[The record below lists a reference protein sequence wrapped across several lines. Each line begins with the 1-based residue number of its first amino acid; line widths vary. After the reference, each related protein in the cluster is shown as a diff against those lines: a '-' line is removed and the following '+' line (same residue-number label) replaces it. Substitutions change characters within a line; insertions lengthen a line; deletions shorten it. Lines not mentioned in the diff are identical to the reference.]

1 MNRKLHNT
9 ASALIVPGTLL
20 LLALMALAH
29 RGGAAAPSASAS
41 ATATAASAS
50 ATTELP
56 ARPFGGRA
64 GRVRHSVAL
73 PFFSFAP
80 RG

>member
-9 ASALIVPGTLL
+9 TSALMVLATLL
-20 LLALMALAH
+20 LLALIAQASSNSAIDA
-29 RGGAAAPSASAS
+29 GTDAPAAAS
-41 ATATAASAS
+41 ATASTDLSTRA
-50 ATTELP
+50 L
-56 ARPFGGRA
+56 GGRA

>member
-9 ASALIVPGTLL
+9 ASALMVPGTLL
-20 LLALMALAH
+20 LLGLAAH
-29 RGGAAAPSASAS
+29 AYTGGPADATPAVSAPAAVVAS
-41 ATATAASAS
+41 ATA
-50 ATTELP
+50 ELP
-56 ARPFGGRA
+56 ARSLGGRA

-73 PFFSFAP
+73 PFFSFAS

>member
-9 ASALIVPGTLL
+9 ASALMVPGTLL
-20 LLALMALAH
+20 LLGLAAH
-29 RGGAAAPSASAS
+29 AYTGAAADSAPLAPSTAAAVAS
-41 ATATAASAS
+41 ATA
-50 ATTELP
+50 ELP
-56 ARPFGGRA
+56 TQSRGGRA

>member
-9 ASALIVPGTLL
+9 ASALMVPGTLL

-29 RGGAAAPSASAS
+29 SRGTVDAAASAG
-41 ATATAASAS
+41 ATATAAG
-50 ATTELP
+50 ATATAELP
-56 ARPFGGRA
+56 ARPFAGRA

>member
-9 ASALIVPGTLL
+9 TSALMVLATLL
-20 LLALMALAH
+20 LLALVAQAS
-29 RGGAAAPSASAS
+29 GGSAIDASTDASAAATASAS
-41 ATATAASAS
+41 TDLSPRA
-50 ATTELP
+50 
-56 ARPFGGRA
+56 FGGRA